1 MALFWLAHVS
11 LWSLI
16 TWLTCLF
23 PLTSNLR
30 LRVRVPMPQLQIN
43 VQYKVYTRTELLT
56 PAPSLAPP
64 PCVSARERWFFGNQ
78 NNWNWN
84 STNFWNTEARN
95 CCIANLFYVLLSIVF
110 AFRFKKTNLPIL
122 SHSPNRRSKL
132 WTWVKSWPRLSI
144 GVAVH
149 RCRLIVP
156 NRRGVG
162 LYSQCTLNS
171 CPRWVTSAGAGSKW
185 FTPALTTHP
194 LTQLSQGVALDLL
207 SLFIVLTRISQAKV
221 ES

>member
-16 TWLTCLF
+16 TWLTCPF

-56 PAPSLAPP
+56 PAPSLAPS
-64 PCVSARERWFFGNQ
+64 CVSARERWFFGNQ

-110 AFRFKKTNLPIL
+110 AFRFKKTYLPIL
-122 SHSPNRRSKL
+122 SHSPNLRSIL

-162 LYSQCTLNS
+162 LYSQCTVAQDESPVLGLAAS
-171 CPRWVTSAGAGSKW
+171 DSPQHS
-185 FTPALTTHP
+185 PLTAHP
-194 LTQLSQGVALDLL
+194 PTQLSQGVALDLL